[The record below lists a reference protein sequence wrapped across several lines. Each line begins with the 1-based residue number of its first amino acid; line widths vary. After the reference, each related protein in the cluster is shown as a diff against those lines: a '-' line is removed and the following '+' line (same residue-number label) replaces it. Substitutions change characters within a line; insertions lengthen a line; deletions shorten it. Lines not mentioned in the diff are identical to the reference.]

1 MKTFDEEAKVIEES
15 IKLKR
20 EYTTFKKIRHKDL
33 ISNNDVV
40 KLLEEVG
47 FSEMKGNEEVGYLL
61 RNKNVYY
68 EVREDIEVYLKRGYL
83 NIHLTP
89 FYLNLD
95 LYKLDGPT
103 FYYHGNLSHYRSWY
117 CVKKKKYKKEA
128 GMEEFK
134 NFLLLSICRDSF
146 LDPEEEEVYKYR
158 MKSRVDEFR
167 IRGNEDWHDWY
178 L

>member
-1 MKTFDEEAKVIEES
+1 MKTFDEEAKVMEES

-20 EYTTFKKIRHKDL
+20 EYTTLKEIRHKDL

-47 FSEMKGNEEVGYLL
+47 FSEMKGNEEVGYILK
-61 RNKNVYY
+61 NKNVYY
-68 EVREDIEVYLKRGYL
+68 DGVRGSQDIEVYLKRGYL

-89 FYLNLD
+89 SYLNLD

-103 FYYHGNLSHYRSWY
+103 FYYYGNLSHHRSWY
-117 CVKKKKYKKEA
+117 CVKQKKYKKEA

-146 LDPEEEEVYKYR
+146 LDPEEEAYQVR
-158 MKSRVDEFR
+158 MNERHKGFY
-167 IRGNEDWHDWY
+167 INEDWHGWY

>member
-1 MKTFDEEAKVIEES
+1 MH
-15 IKLKR
+15 
-20 EYTTFKKIRHKDL
+20 FKDM

-47 FSEMKGNEEVGYLL
+47 FKEMKGNEDVGYLIKCN
-61 RNKNVYY
+61 RVYY
-68 EVREDIEVYLKRGYL
+68 GVEPRIQDIEVYLKKGYL

-89 FYLNLD
+89 AYINLD
-95 LYKLDGPT
+95 IYKQEGPT
-103 FYYHGNLSHYRSWY
+103 FYYHGILNHRRSWY
-117 CVKKKKYKKEA
+117 CVKQKKYKKEA

-146 LDPEEEEVYKYR
+146 LDPEEAYQIR
-158 MKSRVDEFR
+158 MNERHKGFY
-167 IRGNEDWHDWY
+167 INEDWHDWY

>member
-1 MKTFDEEAKVIEES
+1 M
-15 IKLKR
+15 
-20 EYTTFKKIRHKDL
+20 

-47 FSEMKGNEEVGYLL
+47 FKEMMEDDGEFGYIVKLHYDY
-61 RNKNVYY
+61 KKQ
-68 EVREDIEVYLKRGYL
+68 DIEVYLNRGYL

-89 FYLNLD
+89 ANLNLTI
-95 LYKLDGPT
+95 YKLDSET
-103 FYYHGNLSHYRSWY
+103 FYYQGKLSRSRSWY
-117 CVKKKKYKKEA
+117 SVKQMKYKKET

-158 MKSRVDEFR
+158 MRSRFDEFR

>member
-1 MKTFDEEAKVIEES
+1 MKTFEIVHYKNM
-15 IKLKR
+15 
-20 EYTTFKKIRHKDL
+20 

-47 FSEMKGNEEVGYLL
+47 FKEMRDNEEVGYLL
-61 RNKNVYY
+61 RYKTGGQ
-68 EVREDIEVYLKRGYL
+68 DIEVYLKKGYL

-89 FYLNLD
+89 AFLNLD
-95 LYKLDGPT
+95 FYELDSQQT
-103 FYYHGNLSHYRSWY
+103 YYYRGEVTRSRSWY
-117 CVKKKKYKKEA
+117 SVKKMKYRKES

-146 LDPEEEEVYKYR
+146 LDPEEEAY
-158 MKSRVDEFR
+158 R
-167 IRGNEDWHDWY
+167 IRLEQHKRFYIKEDWHDWY